1 MVSLSTQKQPQH
13 RWTVR
18 LFLLAGGYAVLI
30 VVSLVSLYPAVIM
43 LLNSFKSNSEI
54 LINPGGLPI
63 HWTLANYANILY
75 GSQALVQQFWN
86 SVLVTV
92 VTTLLS
98 MLFSAMAAFAFAKYR
113 FPGRNILFL
122 LLLATIMVPMEITLP
137 PQYLLF
143 AQVGWINTY
152 QVQILPFIVPVFGV
166 FLLRQYMLSI
176 PDSLLEAARLDG
188 ANEWLIFW
196 RIMVP
201 IARPALAV
209 FGILQ
214 TLSMWNSYLW
224 PQVMANDTS
233 VAPLMVI
240 LPNLRDTVVGFL
252 PVWGT
257 IMAGCVLATLPI
269 LILFLTNQERFMQG
283 VVTGAIRE

>member
-1 MVSLSTQKQPQH
+1 MASLLPTQVSRPRRKM
-13 RWTVR
+13 RAV
-18 LFLLAGGYAVLI
+18 LLAASYLLLILVCVL
-30 VVSLVSLYPAVIM
+30 SLYPALMM

-54 LINPGGLPI
+54 LTNPGGLPI
-63 HWTLANYANILY
+63 HWTLANYITILG
-75 GSQALVQQFWN
+75 GSQSLVQQFWN

-98 MLFSAMAAFAFAKYR
+98 LFFSALAAFAFAKYR
-113 FPGRNILFL
+113 FPGRNLLFF
-122 LLLATIMVPMEITLP
+122 LLLATIMVPLEITIP

-152 QVQILPFIVPVFGV
+152 QVQILPFVVPVFGV

-188 ANEWLIFW
+188 ANDLLIFW
-196 RIMVP
+196 RMVVP
-201 IARPALAV
+201 MSRPALAV

-214 TLSMWNSYLW
+214 GLNIWNSYLW
-224 PQVMANDTS
+224 PQVMANDSS
-233 VAPLMVI
+233 VAPLMVV

-283 VVTGAIRE
+283 ATMGAVRE

>member
-1 MVSLSTQKQPQH
+1 MAVPSFANQS
-13 RWTVR
+13 R
-18 LFLLAGGYAVLI
+18 LRGNARVLLLTMSYTLLA
-30 VVSLVSLYPAVIM
+30 LVCLLSLYPAIIM

-54 LINPGGLPI
+54 LTNPGGLPI
-63 HWTLANYANILY
+63 QWTLANYANILF
-75 GSQALVQQFWN
+75 GPQALVQQFWN

-98 MLFSAMAAFAFAKYR
+98 LLFSAMAAFAFAKYR
-113 FPGRNILFL
+113 FPGRNMLFL

-188 ANEWLIFW
+188 ANDLRIFW
-196 RIMVP
+196 RIVVP
-201 IARPALAV
+201 ISRPALAV

-214 TLSMWNSYLW
+214 GLNIWNSYLW
-224 PQVMANDTS
+224 PQVMANDSS

-269 LILFLTNQERFMQG
+269 LILFLTNQERFMKG
-283 VVTGAIRE
+283 MTMGAVRE